1 MPRWTGMDKFNSDEH
16 YIYYCGQVSLTR
28 NGLALIVNKRVWN
41 AVLGYSLK
49 NSRLASVHFQ
59 GKPFNITVKQVYAP
73 TTNAEE
79 AEVEWF
85 YDDLQAPVSRGQKRS
100 WQKVWSRQRTK
111 KRTQKVER
119 KLLDSSCSTPAHHQR
134 KKLTSPISAMIN
146 WGMNLDIRLCETK
159 SSQDSQWGSERAEQ
173 VGIRTFIL
181 AGR

>member
-1 MPRWTGMDKFNSDEH
+1 MINKHNVCEQGVMPRWTGMDKFNSDEH

-85 YDDLQAPVSRGQKRS
+85 YDDLQDFLELHQK
-100 WQKVWSRQRTK
+100 K
-111 KRTQKVER
+111 KRCHFHHRELECKSR
-119 KLLDSSCSTPAHHQR
+119 KSRDTWSDRQVWHWGKKNEAGQR
-134 KKLTSPISAMIN
+134 LTEFCQENVLVMAN
-146 WGMNLDIRLCETK
+146 TL
-159 SSQDSQWGSERAEQ
+159 
-173 VGIRTFIL
+173 F
-181 AGR
+181 